1 MTLLN
6 CDFWAGRRVFV
17 TGHMG
22 FKGAWL
28 CALLSRLGAETFGYG
43 RDPRPRLL
51 YRELELKRHQSLEG
65 DINDTE
71 MLRAALAGFGPEVV
85 LHLAAQSLVL
95 PSYADP
101 VGTFDTN
108 VMGTARVLDAARNVP
123 SVLAVVVVTSD
134 KVYRNNEWVWGYR
147 ETDPLGGKDPYSAS
161 KAAAEIVVQ
170 SMARSYFSD
179 AGAARI
185 ATARAGNV
193 IGGGDWADH
202 RLLPDAARAFS
213 TGQPLPVRNPHS
225 SRPWQHVLDPLAG
238 YLMLAERLLA
248 RKPDPLGAWNFGPS
262 ADDVLAVR
270 EVADLFVD
278 AWGGGASWRD
288 ESDPSQAAREAGL
301 LAIDSSLARKEL
313 GWLPRWKAEDAVTR
327 TAYWYR
333 RNAAGESAVVL
344 VDEDIRDFLG
354 DRLKGADAGV

>member
-1 MTLLN
+1 MLN
-6 CDFWAGRRVFV
+6 CDFWAERRVFV

-28 CALLSRLGAETFGYG
+28 CALLSHLGAETFGYG
-43 RDPRPRLL
+43 WDRRPRLL
-51 YRELELKRHQSLEG
+51 YRDLDLRRHQSLEG

-71 MLRAALAGFGPEVV
+71 ILRTALTGFRPEVV

-101 VGTFDTN
+101 IGTFDTN

-123 SVLAVVVVTSD
+123 SIRAVVVVTSD
-134 KVYRNNEWVWGYR
+134 KVYRNNEWAWGYR

-161 KAAAEIVVQ
+161 KAAAEIVVH
-170 SMARSYFSD
+170 SMARSYFSG

-193 IGGGDWADH
+193 IGGGDWADY

-213 TGQPLPVRNPHS
+213 AGQPLPVRNPHS
-225 SRPWQHVLDPLAG
+225 SRPWQHVLDPLTG

-248 RKPDPLGAWNFGPS
+248 QKPDPIGSWNFGPS
-262 ADDVLAVR
+262 ADDVLSVR
-270 EVADLFVD
+270 DVAELFAD
-278 AWGGGASWRD
+278 AWGGGVSWRA
-288 ESDPSQAAREAGL
+288 ENDPSQAAQEASL
-301 LAIDSSLARKEL
+301 LAIDSSLAKKEL
-313 GWLPRWKAEDAVTR
+313 GWLPRWKAADAVTR
-327 TAYWYR
+327 TASWYR
-333 RNAAGESAVVL
+333 RNAAGERAVVL
-344 VDEDIRDFLG
+344 VDEDIQDFL
-354 DRLKGADAGV
+354 DSRLQGADAAV

>member
-43 RDPRPRLL
+43 RDPRPRLV
-51 YRELELKRHQSLEG
+51 YRELDLKRHQSVEG

-71 MLRAALAGFGPEVV
+71 TLGAALAGFGPEVV

-123 SVLAVVVVTSD
+123 SIRAVVVVTSD
-134 KVYRNNEWVWGYR
+134 KVYRNNEWLWGYR

-170 SMARSYFSD
+170 SMARSYFSGAD
-179 AGAARI
+179 AARI

-213 TGQPLPVRNPHS
+213 TKQPLPVRNPHS

-262 ADDVLAVR
+262 ADDVLSVH
-270 EVADLFVD
+270 EVADLFAG
-278 AWGGGASWRD
+278 AWGEGASWRS
-288 ESDPSQAAREAGL
+288 ESDPSQAVREAGL

-313 GWLPRWKAEDAVTR
+313 GWLPRWKAKDAVTR
-327 TAYWYR
+327 TASWYR
-333 RNAAGESAVVL
+333 RNAAGESAVAL
-344 VDEDIRDFLG
+344 VDEDIRDFLD